1 MSFLLARRRE
11 RADHTG
17 VSAAQK
23 RSRVVAWMASV
34 AAVAGLV
41 AGAEAQT
48 WKPSRTP
55 WGDPDLQ
62 GIWNYATMTSLE
74 RPRDLAAKDTLS
86 ADEAAA
92 FEQQTR
98 ERRDATN
105 NTAGPDWWDPGTN
118 LLINRRT
125 SLVVDPPSGR
135 VPPLTPDA
143 QKRAAAR
150 AQARRDRGPAD
161 AAQDLALNERCI
173 LWSTAGPP
181 MLPGPY
187 NNNVEFVQTRGFL
200 VIFNEMIHDARIVPM
215 DGRPHGTMR
224 RWMGDSRGRWDGN
237 TLVVDTTNFT
247 EKSAFR
253 GSGERLH
260 LVERFTPVDAKTIQY
275 AFTVEDPDTWT
286 GPWTVAF
293 PLTRTAGPIYE
304 YACHEGN
311 ERSMQG
317 ILLGART
324 QDKPQ
329 RNER

>member
-1 MSFLLARRRE
+1 MAE
-11 RADHTG
+11 RADHTC
-17 VSAAQK
+17 VSGGEIRARALT
-23 RSRVVAWMASV
+23 SV
-34 AAVAGLV
+34 AAVLGLV
-41 AGAEAQT
+41 IVGHAQA
-48 WKPSRTP
+48 WKLPRTP

-74 RPRDLAAKDTLS
+74 RPRDLASKDTLS
-86 ADEAAA
+86 ADEAVA

-135 VPPLTPDA
+135 VPPMTPAA
-143 QKRAAAR
+143 QARAAAR
-150 AQARRDRGPAD
+150 TQARRSRGPAD

-187 NNNVEFVQTRGFL
+187 NNNVEFVQTRGFI

-215 DGRPHGTMR
+215 DGRPHGTVR
-224 RWMGDSRGRWDGN
+224 RWMGDSRGRWDGS
-237 TLVVDTTNFT
+237 TLVVDTVNFT

-260 LVERFTPVDAKTIQY
+260 LVERFTPVDAQTIQY
-275 AFTVEDPDTWT
+275 AFTAEDPDTWT
-286 GPWTVAF
+286 QAWTAAF
-293 PLTRTAGPIYE
+293 PLTKTAGPIYE

-324 QDKPQ
+324 QDKPPA
-329 RNER
+329 NER